1 MCPGVRTLCYRNGAE
16 MAPPEDGTV
25 SRMSVNAAGLLSAFY
40 EASDGN
46 GHELLEAKNALYSV
60 LQKAGKAQGRTSKK
74 DLINRALRVADE
86 ILAEG

>member
-1 MCPGVRTLCYRNGAE
+1 MNTAKREKGA
-16 MAPPEDGTV
+16 
-25 SRMSVNAAGLLSAFY
+25 SVYISAAELDALGNAACLLSAFY

-46 GHELLEAKNALYSV
+46 GYELLEAKNALYSV

-74 DLINRALRVADE
+74 DLVNRALRVADE